1 MTVSNTQKLLK
12 LMLQFYS
19 LVLTILLP
27 EIVILFIDLLICL
40 LIYLFIYL

>member
-1 MTVSNTQKLLK
+1 
-12 LMLQFYS
+12 MLQFYS